1 MGRSTSFLSMDA
13 LSSQL
18 DNVKPRDVWRG
29 IRNVSGVGVEQVE
42 AEKKRE
48 QEMGIVKWEE
58 DKDVKRCRICQYVS
72 SSAFD
77 EGGNFTM
84 DLNSIG
90 HRFL

>member
-1 MGRSTSFLSMDA
+1 MDA

-48 QEMGIVKWEE
+48 AEMGIVKWEE
-58 DKDVKRCRICQYVS
+58 DKDVKRCRICQYVLC
-72 SSAFD
+72 SALG
-77 EGGNFTM
+77 EGGNFTVNLM
-84 DLNSIG
+84 ATGRL
-90 HRFL
+90 FL